1 MKKGKQKSKEKP
13 TKEVYAEDWD
23 LENGMGI
30 LPEDISLTQNIGCV
44 GGRKKSNSNKNSN
57 GNNGVSS

>member
-1 MKKGKQKSKEKP
+1 MKKEKQKSKEKNNGE
-13 TKEVYAEDWD
+13 TYAEDWD

-44 GGRKKSNSNKNSN
+44 GGRKKPTAKKKPNE
-57 GNNGVSS
+57 GEDVSS

>member
-1 MKKGKQKSKEKP
+1 MKKGKHKP
-13 TKEVYAEDWD
+13 KKKPIEEAYAEDWD

-44 GGRKKSNSNKNSN
+44 GGRKKSKSNKKSNSNEDL
-57 GNNGVSS
+57 SS

>member
-1 MKKGKQKSKEKP
+1 MKKGKQKSKKKP
-13 TKEVYAEDWD
+13 NEEVYAEDWD

-44 GGRKKSNSNKNSN
+44 GGGKKSKSNKSSNSDED
-57 GNNGVSS
+57 VSS